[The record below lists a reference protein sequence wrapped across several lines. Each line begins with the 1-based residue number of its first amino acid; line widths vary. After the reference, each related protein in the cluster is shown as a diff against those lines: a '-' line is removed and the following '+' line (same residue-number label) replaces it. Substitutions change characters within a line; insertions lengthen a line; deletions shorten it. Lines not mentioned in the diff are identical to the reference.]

1 VFLIYYTNFGK
12 ISFLIVLQD
21 EKDSESKCEVL
32 LVKEPICISSDFVN
46 ASSKLGPFQDTG

>member
-1 VFLIYYTNFGK
+1 
-12 ISFLIVLQD
+12 VLQD

-46 ASSKLGPFQDTG
+46 ASSKLGPFQDTGWRNRWVWCLYRFEFV